1 MMQIVAAKYESL
13 LSGIFEVC
21 FESWRVNSSMH
32 NCELC
37 ATVERYV

>member
-32 NCELC
+32 IELC
-37 ATVERYV
+37 ATVEPYV